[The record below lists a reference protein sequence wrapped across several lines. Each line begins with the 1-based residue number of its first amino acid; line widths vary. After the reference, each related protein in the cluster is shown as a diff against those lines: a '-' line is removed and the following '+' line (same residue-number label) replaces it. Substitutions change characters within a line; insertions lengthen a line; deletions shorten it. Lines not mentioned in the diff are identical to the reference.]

1 MAGES
6 VVINGKAIGVTTS
19 LNNKPTVFN
28 SDTDYVF
35 IGRINEKGVII
46 AGFRVKLTDLAEDY
60 AGELLQD
67 VQLVIEN
74 GENDLTDLTTE
85 KKAEL
90 ENYTNSTLKS
100 SLDSY
105 TSDKKDEISTYVTTV
120 VLPKFNQDVAE
131 ILTQVEDSATE
142 ASNAAKNAGDS
153 ATAAEESK
161 KAAATSAANAATSEE
176 NAEDSAS
183 AAEESKKA
191 AATSATNAAASEQNA
206 KKSEENAS
214 QSAQDAEQAKNE
226 AQAAARRLPAGIIL
240 PFAGLQSKQP
250 QYTLFCDGS
259 EVSRTTYADL
269 FDRIGTTFGAGDGST
284 TFNLPD
290 LVTTIDGTG
299 DGNYIRYGDWSKLG
313 QKIQDAIRN
322 IRGRFGHAE
331 RGTFN
336 TAAWSFYQYDTVTG
350 WTTAGQTTTS
360 TVISQIGLNANL
372 GNKTDNPM
380 AGHASGD
387 DIHPYSIYLA
397 PLITY

>member
-28 SDTDYVF
+28 PDTDYVF
-35 IGRINEKGVII
+35 IGRINDNGVII

-74 GENDLTDLTTE
+74 GENDLTNLTTE

-105 TSDKKDEISTYVTTV
+105 SSDKKDEISTYVTTV

-161 KAAATSAANAATSEE
+161 NAAAKSATNAATSEK
-176 NAEDSAS
+176 NAGDSAS
-183 AAEESKKA
+183 EAEESKKA
-191 AATSATNAAASEQNA
+191 AAKSATNASTSEQNA
-206 KKSEENAS
+206 KESEKNAS
-214 QSAQDAEQAKNE
+214 QSAQQAEQAKNE

-240 PFAGLQSKQP
+240 PFAGPEAKQP
-250 QYTLFCDGS
+250 PYTLFCDGS
-259 EVSRTTYADL
+259 EVEKELYPDLYAV
-269 FDRIGTTFGAGDGST
+269 IGDTFGTASVST
-284 TFNLPD
+284 KFKLPD
-290 LVTTIDGTG
+290 LITTIDGTG
-299 DGNYIRYGDWSKLG
+299 DGNYVRYGDWSKLG

-322 IRGRFGHAE
+322 I
-331 RGTFN
+331 
-336 TAAWSFYQYDTVTG
+336 TALLTDNGMGASMNAGGAFSNYQYEQQWALSLQQG
-350 WTTAGQTTTS
+350 GLLRFTS
-360 TVISQIGLNANL
+360 TEF
-372 GNKTDNPM
+372 D
-380 AGHASGD
+380 ASRVVPTSTENR
-387 DIHPYSIYLA
+387 PYSIHMV

>member
-28 SDTDYVF
+28 PDTDYVF

-74 GENDLTDLTTE
+74 GEKELSDVTTQ
-85 KKAEL
+85 KKSEL
-90 ENYTNSTLKS
+90 ENYADNTLKT

-105 TSDKKDEISTYVTTV
+105 TADKKNEISTYVTTV

-131 ILTQVEDSATE
+131 ILAQVEDSATK

-161 KAAATSAANAATSEE
+161 KAAATSATNAAASEK
-176 NAEDSAS
+176 NAGDSAS
-183 AAEESKKA
+183 EAEKSKKA
-191 AATSATNAAASEQNA
+191 AATSATNASTSEQNA
-206 KKSEENAS
+206 KESEKNAS
-214 QSAQDAEQAKNE
+214 QSAQAAEQAKNE
-226 AQAAARRLPAGIIL
+226 AQSAARRLPAGIIL
-240 PFAGLQSKQP
+240 PFAGPEEKQP
-250 QYTLFCDGS
+250 PYTLFCDGS
-259 EVSRTTYADL
+259 EVEKELYPDLYAV
-269 FDRIGTTFGAGDGST
+269 IGDIFGTASVST
-284 TFNLPD
+284 KFKLPD
-290 LVTTIDGTG
+290 LITTIDGTA

-322 IRGRFGHAE
+322 ITGILESKCWGSSESF
-331 RGTFN
+331 
-336 TAAWSFYQYDTVTG
+336 TAAIGNPSGAFKSTQDYLYGSFARQATDYYGSGKLEFKASHVVP
-350 WTTAGQTTTS
+350 TAS
-360 TVISQIGLNANL
+360 ENR
-372 GNKTDNPM
+372 
-380 AGHASGD
+380 
-387 DIHPYSIYLA
+387 PYSIYMV

>member
-28 SDTDYVF
+28 PDTDYVF
-35 IGRINEKGVII
+35 IGRINDNGVII

-90 ENYTNSTLKS
+90 ENYTNSTLKN

-153 ATAAEESK
+153 ATAAEKSK
-161 KAAATSAANAATSEE
+161 NAAATSATNAATSEE

-226 AQAAARRLPAGIIL
+226 AQSAARRLPAGIIL
-240 PFAGLQSKQP
+240 PFAGPEAKQIP
-250 QYTLFCDGS
+250 YTLFCDGS
-259 EVSRTTYADL
+259 EVEKELYPDLYAV
-269 FDRIGTTFGAGDGST
+269 IGDIFGTASVST
-284 TFNLPD
+284 KFKLPD
-290 LVTTIDGTG
+290 LITTIDGTA

-322 IRGRFGHAE
+322 ITARF
-331 RGTFN
+331 RTV
-336 TAAWSFYQYDTVTG
+336 AWGNGYVKGAISTTLENPNILQGASTDNWNSFDFF
-350 WTTAGQTTTS
+350 
-360 TVISQIGLNANL
+360 LNANIDNDNY
-372 GNKTDNPM
+372 GNNM
-380 AGHASGD
+380 ASHASGP
-387 DIHPYSIYLA
+387 DIHPYSIYLV
-397 PLITY
+397 PLISY

>member
-28 SDTDYVF
+28 PDTDYVF
-35 IGRINEKGVII
+35 IGRINDNGVII

-131 ILTQVEDSATE
+131 ILTQVEDSAT
-142 ASNAAKNAGDS
+142 
-153 ATAAEESK
+153 AAEESK
-161 KAAATSAANAATSEE
+161 NAAATSATNAAASEE

-214 QSAQDAEQAKNE
+214 QSAQDASQSAQDAEQAKNE
-226 AQAAARRLPAGIIL
+226 AQSAARRLPAGIIL
-240 PFAGLQSKQP
+240 PFAGPEAKQP
-250 QYTLFCDGS
+250 PYTLFCDGS
-259 EVSRTTYADL
+259 EVEKELYPDLYAV
-269 FDRIGTTFGAGDGST
+269 IGDIFGTASVST
-284 TFNLPD
+284 KFKLPD
-290 LVTTIDGTG
+290 LITTIDGTG

-322 IRGRFGHAE
+322 ITGIAPNTRETAQQTQSTNYSGAFYVARLTQWPNSSPDKMSNIWRGDLGFDASRAVP
-331 RGTFN
+331 
-336 TAAWSFYQYDTVTG
+336 TA
-350 WTTAGQTTTS
+350 
-360 TVISQIGLNANL
+360 
-372 GNKTDNPM
+372 KDN
-380 AGHASGD
+380 
-387 DIHPYSIYLA
+387 HPYSMYFV

>member
-28 SDTDYVF
+28 PDTDYVF
-35 IGRINEKGVII
+35 IGRINDNGVII

-131 ILTQVEDSATE
+131 ILTQVEDSAT
-142 ASNAAKNAGDS
+142 
-153 ATAAEESK
+153 AAEESK
-161 KAAATSAANAATSEE
+161 NAAATSATNAAASEE

-214 QSAQDAEQAKNE
+214 QSAQDASQSAQDAEQAKNE
-226 AQAAARRLPAGIIL
+226 AQSAARRLPAGIIL
-240 PFAGLQSKQP
+240 PFAGPEAKQP
-250 QYTLFCDGS
+250 PYTLFCDGS
-259 EVSRTTYADL
+259 EVEKELYPDLYAV
-269 FDRIGTTFGAGDGST
+269 IGDTFGTASVST
-284 TFNLPD
+284 KFKLPD
-290 LVTTIDGTG
+290 LITTIDGTG

-322 IRGRFGHAE
+322 IIGRFGNGGVAFIGE
-331 RGTFN
+331 WYNCFSVDYKITWSILGTNNPAGAYSYVDFDASKVVP
-336 TAAWSFYQYDTVTG
+336 TAS
-350 WTTAGQTTTS
+350 
-360 TVISQIGLNANL
+360 
-372 GNKTDNPM
+372 DN
-380 AGHASGD
+380 
-387 DIHPYSIYLA
+387 HPYSMYFV